1 MFIVEQLGGDRNDQL
16 SVSKEGI
23 LMDVVNTVINPSP
36 CSPSLFQCLLEW

>member
-23 LMDVVNTVINPSP
+23 LMDVVNTQLSTLHHVPHLSSNAS
-36 CSPSLFQCLLEW
+36 